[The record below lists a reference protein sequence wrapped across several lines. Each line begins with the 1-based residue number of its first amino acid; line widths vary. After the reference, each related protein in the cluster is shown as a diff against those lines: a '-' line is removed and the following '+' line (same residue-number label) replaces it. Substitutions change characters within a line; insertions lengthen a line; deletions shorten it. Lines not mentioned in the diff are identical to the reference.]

1 MTPFTPHIDDDVA
14 LKHGEDIVAEW
25 TPNRRVFVGSKIFG
39 SVLTSIC
46 LGAPSSWAITSFVG
60 TYFGDL
66 GLVTEL
72 LIVLALFVAFVL
84 SCLFYAF
91 IFDDQADWQRVKTTE
106 WILTNQRFIVQS
118 STEDDYWLSLND
130 LKRVSRLMWWR
141 LYLRF
146 SGLAVIETAYIHKQH
161 LARRAILA
169 AQRGDFA
176 AASALA
182 EQSYEGSK

>member
-1 MTPFTPHIDDDVA
+1 MIPLTPHIDDDVA

-25 TPNRRVFVGSKIFG
+25 APNRRVFVGSKVFG

-46 LGAPSSWAITSFVG
+46 LGAPSSWAVVAFVQ

-66 GLVTEL
+66 GLLTTAVIIAVL
-72 LIVLALFVAFVL
+72 LVVFVL
-84 SCLFYAF
+84 SCLAYAF
-91 IFDDQADWQRVKTTE
+91 IFDDQADWQKVKTTE

-118 STEDDYWLSLND
+118 TTEDDYWLALND
-130 LKRVSRLMWWR
+130 LRRVSRLMWWR

-146 SGLAVIETAYIHKQH
+146 NGLAVIETAYIYKQH
-161 LARRAILA
+161 LARRAIMA

-176 AASALA
+176 GAAALA

>member
-1 MTPFTPHIDDDVA
+1 MIPLTPHIDDDVA
-14 LKHGEDIVAEW
+14 LKHDEDIVAEW

-39 SVLTSIC
+39 SILTSIC
-46 LGAPSSWAITSFVG
+46 LGAPSSWALTSFVQ

-66 GLVTEL
+66 GILTEL
-72 LIVLALFVAFVL
+72 VIVVALFVIFVL
-84 SCLFYAF
+84 SCLIYAF
-91 IFDDQADWQRVKTTE
+91 IFDDKADWMKVKDTE

-118 STEDDYWLSLND
+118 TSEDDYWLSLGD
-130 LKRVSRLMWWR
+130 LRRVSRLMWWR

-169 AQRGDFA
+169 AQRGDFDTA
-176 AASALA
+176 TALA
-182 EQSYEGSK
+182 EQSYEGST